1 MSSWNDEEQLK
12 ASKSDVNSMNFMF
25 ELIKIDK
32 NSIIIAD
39 NQDKEA
45 DKIIKD
51 EIWFQKWD

>member
-12 ASKSDVNSMNFMF
+12 ASKSDVNSMNFML

-32 NSIIIAD
+32 NSTKIDD

-51 EIWFQKWD
+51 EI

>member
-1 MSSWNDEEQLK
+1 
-12 ASKSDVNSMNFMF
+12 MNFML

-32 NSIIIAD
+32 NSTKIDD

-51 EIWFQKWD
+51 EI